1 MSVFISNVDDFIVP
15 GQACVNPLVLNRD
28 NAGIIDDHAPLKQ
41 ILSIQNDDASD
52 SHKLHLKTD
61 IKPDLIKSKI
71 SSSSSSKIASVSL
84 NDCLAC
90 RYVDVSGSVCSV
102 PPDVLINIDHGGLKR
117 IGISF
122 CGQ

>member
-90 RYVDVSGSVCSV
+90 RYVVSGSVRKK
-102 PPDVLINIDHGGLKR
+102 PPDVLINVDHGGLKR
-117 IGISF
+117 IDITF